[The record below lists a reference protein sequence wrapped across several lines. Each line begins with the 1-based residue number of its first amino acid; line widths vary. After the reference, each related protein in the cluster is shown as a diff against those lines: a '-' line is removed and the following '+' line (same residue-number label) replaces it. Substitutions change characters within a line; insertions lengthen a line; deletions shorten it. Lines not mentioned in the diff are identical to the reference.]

1 MVKSH
6 QAMLP
11 GTTILPG
18 EQLSWHLPQAVENA
32 WLANRVSLSRVRMGH
47 PGGQTL
53 PGLPAAAKGAFAELQ
68 LIRSACIHVSK
79 GQSQLLSGK
88 AQKSR
93 RQTMERLET

>member
-11 GTTILPG
+11 GTAIAPG
-18 EQLSWHLPQAVENA
+18 EWLSWHLPQAVENA
-32 WLANRVSLSRVRMGH
+32 QLLNRVRLSRLRMG
-47 PGGQTL
+47 PWGGQTL
-53 PGLPAAAKGAFAELQ
+53 PGLPAAAKGAFAELL

-79 GQSQLLSGK
+79 GPSELLSGE